1 MKTTYSLGD
10 TVECGIDEAGRGCF
24 WGPLVA
30 GAVIWSSEDDW
41 TDEHRELSPFIK
53 DSKKIPKAKRSAIAA
68 GIQSLAV
75 DWGVGLVEA
84 KEINEKGMT
93 WANREAFRRAMAS
106 MYTGL
111 EPELLLIDGIL
122 NLPEEDLALRGQKQE
137 CIVGGDGL
145 YLPIAAASILA
156 KHGRDTWVEEW
167 SLNPEH
173 QVYAEQY
180 DLLSN
185 MGYGTAKH
193 REGLKKYGAHEEHRS
208 QFIRNWL

>member
-1 MKTTYSLGD
+1 MKAAYSLGSMI
-10 TVECGIDEAGRGCF
+10 ECGIDEAGRGSF

-30 GAVIWSSEDDW
+30 GAVIWAPEDDW

-53 DSKKIPKAKRSAIAA
+53 DSKKIPKSKRSAIAA
-68 GIQSLAV
+68 GIQGLAV
-75 DWGVGLVEA
+75 DWGIGFVEA

-93 WANREAFRRAMAS
+93 WANREAFRRAMGS

-122 NLPEEDLALRGQKQE
+122 NLPDEDLAKDQKQE

-167 SLNPEH
+167 CSRPGNE
-173 QVYAEQY
+173 VYAGYY

-193 REGLKKYGAHEEHRS
+193 RDGLKEKGAHEQHRT